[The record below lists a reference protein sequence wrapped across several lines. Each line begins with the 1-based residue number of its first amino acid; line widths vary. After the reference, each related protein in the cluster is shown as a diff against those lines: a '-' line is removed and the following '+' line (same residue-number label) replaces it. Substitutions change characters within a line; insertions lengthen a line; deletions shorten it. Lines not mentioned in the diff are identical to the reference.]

1 MGYKMKGFPKI
12 QSSSLK
18 SKSSALKEDGIVYM
32 PDPGQIS
39 TSDIK
44 KMTKE
49 KADKYIGGFIR
60 DNNEK
65 YSAANIYDKTFIA
78 DQTAKQLAKRTKT
91 GKKVAK
97 KASKKIKSKLAKKV
111 ASKAIPGLGLVTG
124 AYDIGKIL
132 YYSGKEGGLKKGF
145 NKWLLE

>member
-1 MGYKMKGFPKI
+1 MGYKMKGFPQI
-12 QSSSLK
+12 QSSALK

-32 PDPGQIS
+32 PDPGQQS

-49 KADKYIGGFIR
+49 KADKYIGGFLR
-60 DNNEK
+60 DNEK
-65 YSAANIYDKTFIA
+65 YSAANIHSKGIVA
-78 DQTAKQLAKRTKT
+78 DQTVKQLAKRTKT
-91 GKKVAK
+91 GKKLAK
-97 KASKKIKSKLAKKV
+97 KANKKIRNKLAKKV

-132 YYSGKEGGLKKGF
+132 YYSGKEGSFKKGF
-145 NKWLLE
+145 NEWLMD